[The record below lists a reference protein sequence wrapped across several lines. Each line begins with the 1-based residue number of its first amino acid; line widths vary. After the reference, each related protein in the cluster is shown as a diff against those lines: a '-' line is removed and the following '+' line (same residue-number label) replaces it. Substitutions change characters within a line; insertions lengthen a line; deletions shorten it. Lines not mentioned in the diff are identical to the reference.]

1 MGRYLAVDF
10 GDVRIGLA
18 LSDPLKIIS
27 SSYKTLKNT
36 GLENILSELKEIIVN
51 EEVELIVLGH
61 PLGLDGDKTRKT
73 LQVEQ
78 FYEKLKGTGIPVKL
92 YDESFSTVR
101 AHRIIHDMGKKTGK
115 NKEMVDMLAA
125 QVILE
130 DYMRSV
136 Q

>member
-1 MGRYLAVDF
+1 LGRYLSIDF

-18 LSDPLKIIS
+18 VSDPLKIIS
-27 SSYKTLKNT
+27 SGYKTLKNS
-36 GLENILSELKEIIVN
+36 GIDGVLSDIKEIIAK

-61 PLGLDGDKTRKT
+61 PLGLDGNKTRKT
-73 LQVEQ
+73 LQVEE
-78 FYEKLKGTGIPVKL
+78 FAEKLKELGVPVVL

-101 AHRIIHDMGKKTGK
+101 AHEIIHSMGKKTGN
-115 NKEMVDMLAA
+115 NKERIDMLAA

>member
-36 GLENILSELKEIIVN
+36 GLENILSELKDIIIN

-61 PLGLDGDKTRKT
+61 PLGLDGNKTEKT

-78 FYEKLKGTGIPVKL
+78 FYEKLKETGIPVKL

>member
-1 MGRYLAVDF
+1 MGRYLSIDF

-18 LSDPLKIIS
+18 VSDPLKIIS
-27 SSYKTLKNT
+27 SGYKTLKNA
-36 GLENILSELKEIIVN
+36 GIDGVLSEIKEIIAK

-61 PLGLDGDKTRKT
+61 PLGLDGNKTRKT
-73 LQVEQ
+73 LQVEE
-78 FYEKLKGTGIPVKL
+78 FAEKLKELGVPLLL

-101 AHRIIHDMGKKTGK
+101 AHEIIHSMGKKTGN
-115 NKEMVDMLAA
+115 NKERIDMLAA

>member
-1 MGRYLAVDF
+1 MSIDY

-27 SSYKTLKNT
+27 SGYKTLKNA
-36 GLENILSELKEIIVN
+36 GLSGVLSDIKEIIAG
-51 EEVELIVLGH
+51 EEIELIVLGH
-61 PLGLDGDKTRKT
+61 PLGLDGNKTKKT
-73 LQVEQ
+73 LQVEE
-78 FYEKLKGTGIPVKL
+78 FSEKLKKLGVPVVL

-101 AHRIIHDMGKKTGK
+101 AQQIIHDMGKKTGN
-115 NKEMVDMLAA
+115 NKEKIDMLAA